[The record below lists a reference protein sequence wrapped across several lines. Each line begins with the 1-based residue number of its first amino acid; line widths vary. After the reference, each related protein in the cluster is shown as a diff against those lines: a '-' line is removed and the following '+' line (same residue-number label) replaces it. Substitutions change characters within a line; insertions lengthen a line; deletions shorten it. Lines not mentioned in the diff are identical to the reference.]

1 MVNHQKWADF
11 VKTGTVSKPNKQH
24 IKQWIEVYAQFSCPM
39 HMSRTCPV
47 LDGVIWTRRG
57 RHRVGVILG
66 SQPTSPWVTRMAQ
79 RGALGCVAGRAAGR
93 AWHPLRH
100 GTVGRS
106 GAEKADAVA
115 PGVCGHRTRT
125 SCPQSR
131 TDRPPSQ
138 KRLCGTLRSRGVGA
152 ASTKAG
158 GEVPNAENSENDPW
172 PLTSRS
178 RDSLSIRL

>member
-24 IKQWIEVYAQFSCPM
+24 KQWIEVYAQFSCPM

-115 PGVCGHRTRT
+115 LGVCGHRNRVGVD
-125 SCPQSR
+125 SYQLPLVVYGSAR
-131 TDRPPSQ
+131 KPKVP
-138 KRLCGTLRSRGVGA
+138 KMGRLKGPAQTFQV
-152 ASTKAG
+152 
-158 GEVPNAENSENDPW
+158 
-172 PLTSRS
+172 
-178 RDSLSIRL
+178 